1 MTIAERA
8 AAFRRLHEGPG
19 AFVMPNPWDVGTARI
34 LAGLGYEAL
43 ATTSAG
49 LAYSLGRRDGEG
61 AVTRAEALEHSAV
74 IAAATRPPRQRR
86 PRERLRARPRERRR
100 DHPRRRRRGSRR
112 LLDRGLDVG
121 PG

>member
-1 MTIAERA
+1 MNIAETA

-49 LAYSLGRRDGEG
+49 LANSLGRGDGEA
-61 AVTRAEALEHSAV
+61 AVTRDEALEH
-74 IAAATRPPRQRR
+74 AA
-86 PRERLRARPRERRR
+86 
-100 DHPRRRRRGSRR
+100 
-112 LLDRGLDVG
+112 
-121 PG
+121 